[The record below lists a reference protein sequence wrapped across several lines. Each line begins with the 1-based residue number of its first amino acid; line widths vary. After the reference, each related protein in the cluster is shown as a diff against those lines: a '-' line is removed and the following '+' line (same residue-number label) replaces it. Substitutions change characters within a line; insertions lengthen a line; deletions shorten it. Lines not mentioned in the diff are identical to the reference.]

1 MTTIQQSGAQ
11 RLRELLAGPNLLVCP
26 LASDPLTARLIQRA
40 GFPMAL
46 LGGFGIA
53 ATGFAMPDAGLIDF
67 TEVVNAV
74 HNTCEAVPGF
84 PIVADGDTGYGNAMN
99 VRRTVKEFARAGAAA
114 ILIEDQIWPKKC
126 GHYGGKREIIPRAEA
141 RLKIRAAVE
150 ARNEAGA
157 DMLIMARTDA
167 RSAIGF
173 DEAMGRCRDFAEEG
187 ADILFAEALE
197 TEAELKAFAGGFAQP
212 TWANMMPKT
221 PVKSR
226 AELQAMGFKIVTY
239 NVLLHAAI
247 HAMQQTLAALKVDDM
262 ASAPPLASFDEV
274 TSLVGL
280 PDYMT
285 LEQRYRVPS

>member
-1 MTTIQQSGAQ
+1 MIAAHKNSA
-11 RLRELLAGPNLLVCP
+11 RHLRDLLAGSDLLVCP
-26 LASDPLTARLIQRA
+26 LASDPLTARLIQQA
-40 GFPMAL
+40 GFPLAL

-67 TEVVNAV
+67 TEVVTAV

-84 PIVADGDTGYGNAMN
+84 PIIADGDTGYGNAMN
-99 VRRTVKEFARAGAAA
+99 VRRTVKEFSRAGAAA

-126 GHYGGKREIIPRAEA
+126 GHYGGRREVIPRTEA

-150 ARNEAGA
+150 ARNEIGT

-173 DEAMGRCRDFAEEG
+173 DEAMARCSDFVEEG

-197 TEAELKAFAGGFAQP
+197 TEAELKAFAGGFQKP

-221 PVKSR
+221 PVQSR
-226 AELQAMGFKIVTY
+226 EVLKQMGFKIVTY

-247 HAMQQTLAALKVDDM
+247 FAMRQTLKALKEDDM
-262 ASAPPLASFDEV
+262 ASAPPRASFDEV
-274 TSLVGL
+274 TGLVGL
-280 PDYMT
+280 PHYMAM
-285 LEQRYRVPS
+285 EQRYRV

>member
-1 MTTIQQSGAQ
+1 MIAAAKSGAQ
-11 RLRELLAGPNLLVCP
+11 RLRELLAGPDLLICP
-26 LASDPLTARLIQRA
+26 LASDPLTARLIKEA
-40 GFPMAL
+40 GFPLAL

-67 TEVVNAV
+67 TEVVTAV
-74 HNTCEAVPGF
+74 HNACDAVAGF
-84 PIVADGDTGYGNAMN
+84 PIIADGDTGYGNAMN

-114 ILIEDQIWPKKC
+114 ILIEDQMWPKKC

-150 ARNEAGA
+150 ARNEIGA
-157 DMLIMARTDA
+157 DMLIMARTDG

-173 DEAMGRCRDFAEEG
+173 DEAMARCEDFVAEG

-197 TEAELKAFAGGFAQP
+197 TEAELKAFAGGFNKP

-226 AELQAMGFKIVTY
+226 AELKSMGFKIVTY

-247 HAMQQTLAALKVDDM
+247 RAMQQTLKALKEDDM

-274 TSLVGL
+274 TRLVGL
-280 PDYMT
+280 NDY
-285 LEQRYRVPS
+285 LAQEQRYKL

>member
-1 MTTIQQSGAQ
+1 MTATEQNSAR
-11 RLRELLAGPNLLVCP
+11 RLRALLAEPELRICP

-40 GFPMAL
+40 GFPVAL

-67 TEVVNAV
+67 SEVVNAV

-84 PIVADGDTGYGNAMN
+84 PIIADGDTGYGNAMN

-114 ILIEDQIWPKKC
+114 ILIEDQPWPKKC
-126 GHYGGKREIIPRAEA
+126 GHYGGRREVIPRAEA

-150 ARNEAGA
+150 ARNEAGSE
-157 DMLIMARTDA
+157 MMILARTDA
-167 RSAIGF
+167 RSAVGF
-173 DEAMGRCRDFAEEG
+173 DEAMARCEDFAAEG

-197 TEAELKAFAGGFAQP
+197 TEAELTSFARGFDQP

-226 AELQAMGFKIVTY
+226 AELKAMGFRIVTY

-247 HAMQQTLAALKVDDM
+247 RAMEQTLAALKADDM
-262 ASAPPLASFDEV
+262 AKAPPLASFDEV

-280 PDYMT
+280 PQYLAM
-285 LEQRYRVPS
+285 EQRYRGAD